1 MEVDLGGILSKSMR
15 YSFIIFF
22 CVTTNLL
29 LGQVACEKVFIK
41 GRVMDSLRPQSFYNL
56 MVVNKTEGKGVFGQ
70 PNGSFFTYA
79 KDQDNMVL
87 SVKGYPQHTFTVIAD
102 SNCQYQ
108 IDVFIERPPQVF
120 DEVIIRPLKSLS
132 QIKEERASL
141 ALRETR
147 MVKGVEVLQSPITAL
162 FQAFSKKERNKRWIA
177 EQEYKDNKARVV
189 RELLSLYVAY
199 DIIELEKDEFD
210 LFIQFLNINE
220 DFLKTAS
227 EMDLVLFIK
236 DKYEHF
242 LLLR

>member
-1 MEVDLGGILSKSMR
+1 MVVLVGILSNCMR
-15 YSFIIFF
+15 F
-22 CVTTNLL
+22 LL
-29 LGQVACEKVFIK
+29 ILYFAFAMSHLFGQVPCEKVFIK
-41 GRVMDSLRPQSFYNL
+41 GRVIDSLRPQSFYNL

-79 KDQDNMVL
+79 KEQDNMVL
-87 SVKGYPQHTFTVIAD
+87 SVKGYPQHKFTVIAD

-120 DEVIIRPLKSLS
+120 DEVIIRPLKSLAK
-132 QIKEERASL
+132 IKEERASL

-147 MVKGVEVLQSPITAL
+147 MVQGVEFLQSPITAL
-162 FQAFSKKERNKRWIA
+162 YQAFSRKEKNKRWIA
-177 EQEYKDNKARVV
+177 EQEYKDNKARIV

-199 DIIELEKDEFD
+199 DIIELERDEFD

>member
-1 MEVDLGGILSKSMR
+1 MVVLVGILSNCMR
-15 YSFIIFF
+15 FLLILYSTFVVSHLF
-22 CVTTNLL
+22 
-29 LGQVACEKVFIK
+29 GQVPCEKVFIK
-41 GRVMDSLRPQSFYNL
+41 GRVKDSLRPQSFYNL

-79 KDQDNMVL
+79 KEQDNMVL
-87 SVKGYPQHTFTVIAD
+87 SVKGYPHHKFTVVAD

-108 IDVFIERPPQVF
+108 IDIFIERPPQVF
-120 DEVIIRPLKSLS
+120 DEVIIRPLKSLAK
-132 QIKEERASL
+132 IKEERASL

-147 MVKGVEVLQSPITAL
+147 MVQGVEVLKSPITAL
-162 FQAFSKKERNKRWIA
+162 YQAFSRKEKNKRWIA
-177 EQEYKDNKARVV
+177 EQEYKDNKARIV

-199 DIIELEKDEFD
+199 DIIELERDEFD

>member
-1 MEVDLGGILSKSMR
+1 MVGISSNYMR
-15 YSFIIFF
+15 FLLMLFF
-22 CVTTNLL
+22 AFTISHLF
-29 LGQVACEKVFIK
+29 GQVPCEKVFIK
-41 GRVMDSLRPQSFYNL
+41 GRVIDSLRPQSFYNL
-56 MVVNKTEGKGVFGQ
+56 MVVNKTVGKGVFGQ

-79 KDQDNMVL
+79 KEQDNMVL
-87 SVKGYPQHTFTVIAD
+87 SVKGYPQHKFTVIAD

-120 DEVIIRPLKSLS
+120 DEVIIRPLKSLAK
-132 QIKEERASL
+132 IKEERASL

-147 MVKGVEVLQSPITAL
+147 MVQGVEVLQSPITAL
-162 FQAFSKKERNKRWIA
+162 YQAFSRKEKNKRWIA
-177 EQEYKDNKARVV
+177 EQEYKDNKARIV

-199 DIIELEKDEFD
+199 DIIELERDEFD

>member
-1 MEVDLGGILSKSMR
+1 MRFLLILYFTFAMNHL
-15 YSFIIFF
+15 F
-22 CVTTNLL
+22 
-29 LGQVACEKVFIK
+29 GQVPCEKVFIK
-41 GRVMDSLRPQSFYNL
+41 GRVVDSLRPQSFYNL

-79 KDQDNMVL
+79 KEQDNMVL
-87 SVKGYPQHTFTVIAD
+87 SVKGYPQHKFTVIAD

-108 IDVFIERPPQVF
+108 IDVFMERPPQVF
-120 DEVIIRPLKSLS
+120 DEVIIRPLKSLAK
-132 QIKEERASL
+132 IKEERASL

-147 MVKGVEVLQSPITAL
+147 MVQGVEVLQSPITAL
-162 FQAFSKKERNKRWIA
+162 YQAFSRKEKNKRWIA
-177 EQEYKDNKARVV
+177 EQEYKDNKARIV

-199 DIIELEKDEFD
+199 DIIELERDEFD

>member
-1 MEVDLGGILSKSMR
+1 MAGILSKSMR
-15 YSFIIFF
+15 YTLIFLF
-22 CVTTNLL
+22 SVAVNLL
-29 LGQVACEKVFIK
+29 LSQVSCDKVFIK
-41 GRVMDSLRPQSFYNL
+41 GRVVDSLRPQSFYNL

-79 KDQDNMVL
+79 KDQDQMVL
-87 SVKGYPQHTFTVIAD
+87 SVKGYPQHKFTVIAD

-120 DEVIIRPLKSLS
+120 DEVIIKPLKSLA

-147 MVKGVEVLQSPITAL
+147 MVQGVEVLQSPITAL
-162 FQAFSKKERNKRWIA
+162 YQAFSRKERNKRWIA
-177 EQEYKDNKARVV
+177 EREYKDNKARVV
-189 RELLSLYVAY
+189 LELLSLYVAY
-199 DIIELEKDEFD
+199 DIIELEKEEFD

-242 LLLR
+242 ILLR